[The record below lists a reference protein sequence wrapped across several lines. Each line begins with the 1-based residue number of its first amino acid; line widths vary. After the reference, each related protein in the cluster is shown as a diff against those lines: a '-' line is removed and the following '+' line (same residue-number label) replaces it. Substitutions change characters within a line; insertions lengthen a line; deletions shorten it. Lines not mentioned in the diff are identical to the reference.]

1 MPSGLENFI
10 RPGGRKFGEFLVR
23 IFAHQAD
30 QVIILQNLQTGLADD
45 ITGKL
50 RIVRPKGRLHQI
62 SRPWVADWTLFAT
75 QKDEKYFTNETLFKV
90 NERNIDLVTKGL
102 ISTSGKNDFSNIA

>member
-1 MPSGLENFI
+1 MINHT

-50 RIVRPKGRLHQI
+50 RIVRPKGRL
-62 SRPWVADWTLFAT
+62 L
-75 QKDEKYFTNETLFKV
+75 QKDLIFQL
-90 NERNIDLVTKGL
+90 RPDGL
-102 ISTSGKNDFSNIA
+102 DNGPRTGNYGGQP

>member
-1 MPSGLENFI
+1 MIISKYVSGRFI
-10 RPGGRKFGEFLVR
+10 IKLLSVIVRIFIMYGSLWSTAVESEFRLINLTRPGGRKFGEFLVR

-50 RIVRPKGRLHQI
+50 RIVRPKGRLLQK
-62 SRPWVADWTLFAT
+62 RPIFIF
-75 QKDEKYFTNETLFKV
+75 Q
-90 NERNIDLVTKGL
+90 
-102 ISTSGKNDFSNIA
+102 SGPSGPKHDS

>member
-62 SRPWVADWTLFAT
+62 SRP
-75 QKDEKYFTNETLFKV
+75 
-90 NERNIDLVTKGL
+90 
-102 ISTSGKNDFSNIA
+102 